1 MTIYLLDANVI
12 IRAHEDYY
20 PVDSIPQFWAWL
32 IVMGNGGLIKIPKP
46 IFDEITPSTGPLH
59 DWIKRPEVKQALILD
74 EPIDV
79 ARVNHVLVHGYAPD
93 LNDVEIEQI
102 GKDPFL
108 IAAALGAGDRVVVT
122 REVSK
127 PRATRANKQV
137 PDVCAALGVQT
148 MTNFQLY
155 KTLAFSTS

>member
-1 MTIYLLDANVI
+1 MTVYLLDANVI
-12 IRAHEDYY
+12 IRAHEDHY
-20 PVDSIPQFWAWL
+20 PVDLIPQFWAWL
-32 IVMGNGGLIKIPKP
+32 IVMGDTGLIKIPKP
-46 IFDEITPSTGPLH
+46 IFDEITASTGPLH
-59 DWIKRPEVKQALILD
+59 DWIKRPDVKEAVILD

-127 PRATRANKQV
+127 PSATRANKRI
-137 PDVCAALGVQT
+137 PDVC
-148 MTNFQLY
+148 
-155 KTLAFSTS
+155 SIWSPEDD